1 MAKKQEGFQ
10 LHIVR
15 VCGTI
20 DHTGKTGRGLPP
32 GPGIR
37 GERRMEQGSSPRYFI
52 VESSVLPEIYLKVA
66 EAKRLLETGEEQTVN
81 AATRRADISRSA
93 FYKYKDAIRPFT
105 IQILLR
111 NQPGALSGVLN
122 LLADRGGNVLT
133 INQAIPGG
141 GAAAVTVGLE
151 TSGLSA
157 ALEELLSVLRARPE
171 VIRCEVLAG

>member
-1 MAKKQEGFQ
+1 
-10 LHIVR
+10 
-15 VCGTI
+15 
-20 DHTGKTGRGLPP
+20 
-32 GPGIR
+32 
-37 GERRMEQGSSPRYFI
+37 MEQGQRPRYFI
-52 VESSVLPEIYLKVA
+52 VESTVLPEIFLKVA
-66 EAKRLLETGEEQTVN
+66 QAKRLLETGQEQTVN
-81 AATRRADISRSA
+81 AAAQRAGISRSA
-93 FYKYKDAIRPFT
+93 FYKYKDAIRPFEDMLHGRIVT

-111 NQPGALSGVLN
+111 NEPGALSSVLN

-157 ALEELLSVLRARPE
+157 GLEELLAVLRQRPG